1 MKQILLISI
10 SLLIVGFLTAC
21 GGSRIGSTDK
31 IPESGFLPN
40 YKLLQPVQDMPQDV
54 QMWRY
59 RKAGISPSQYSEIIV
74 DPNNSY
80 RHY

>member
-31 IPESGFLPN
+31 IPESGFL
-40 YKLLQPVQDMPQDV
+40 QAVTAS
-54 QMWRY
+54 
-59 RKAGISPSQYSEIIV
+59 AGYAPRRANVALS
-74 DPNNSY
+74 
-80 RHY
+80 